1 MDLLPASS
9 TVHVPP
15 RLGRA
20 LLTSC
25 ITLGALGMSVT
36 AYASPWTLPQHEVV
50 LSTSMSFSNASE
62 EYLND
67 GARQIFP
74 LNGQFRSTSLNLGLR
89 YGITSNLELEV
100 QSTFK
105 QLSYEADSVIL
116 DLVPE
121 DLTRD
126 QARNAIIDFDSS
138 RMGAGDLQA
147 ALRYNVWRGVVMVT
161 PELSLKVPLGYD
173 KPTGTFTN
181 IDRYLSGQDESP
193 IVADDAT
200 LGDGQVDVQASLL
213 LGTFFPWT
221 RTFLR
226 GDAGF
231 RYRFDSPGNQFV
243 ANVKAGQFLSDR
255 VVAFVGLRYAK
266 TVTDG
271 EVIGLSFVDT
281 NPSQPAE
288 DYVFAGN
295 VEARDL
301 TLDRD
306 FTVLEAGV
314 IFPLDKIELQL
325 GYEQLLTG
333 QNVSRIQSFLF
344 GVIVNW
350 PDATRPKDAAP
361 TIPEDAI
368 IEEEV
373 IVVPVEPAPEPEPEP
388 EPEPRVAEPP
398 GPELEPI
405 GPQP

>member
-1 MDLLPASS
+1 MSQRSMSS
-9 TVHVPP
+9 LCKTLV
-15 RLGRA
+15 
-20 LLTSC
+20 TSFAA
-25 ITLGALGMSVT
+25 LGALTLSQP

-50 LSTSMSFSNASE
+50 LSTSMSFSTASE

-67 GARQIFP
+67 GTRQIFP

-89 YGITSNLELEV
+89 YGITNNLELEV
-100 QSTFK
+100 QSSFK

-147 ALRYNVWRGVVMVT
+147 ALRYNLWRGLVMVT

-181 IDRYLSGQDESP
+181 IDRYLSGQDDSP

-243 ANVKAGQFLSDR
+243 TNVKAGQFLSNR

-271 EVIGLSFVDT
+271 DVIGTSFVDT
-281 NPSQPAE
+281 NPSQSAD

-295 VEARDL
+295 VEQRDL

-306 FTVLEAGV
+306 FTMLEAGV

-333 QNVSRIQSFLF
+333 QNVSKLHSFLF
-344 GVIVNW
+344 GIIVNW
-350 PDATRPKDAAP
+350 PDATRPAAATP
-361 TIPEDAI
+361 TLPEDVI
-368 IEEEV
+368 IEEEII
-373 IVVPVEPAPEPEPEP
+373 IVPAEPKPEPAPAPQ
-388 EPEPRVAEPP
+388 VSEPP

-405 GPQP
+405 GP